1 MRGIVLS
8 LAGSSLS
15 DLTKSNITINAP
27 TQDDRNDIIAQVNIP
42 PSLSGSPSN
51 GSGEYVRVSFY
62 VFSTPALF
70 ISKSLRT
77 ISADNERFNRSANSP
92 LISLSIGQGKVAALT
107 EFINF
112 TFTTLKVRPI
122 SITWQESVFSY
133 NIRTCNLPL
142 AIFIDITMCRHVFR
156 AIFFLF

>member
-1 MRGIVLS
+1 MRGLVLS

-27 TQDDRNDIIAQVNIP
+27 TQDDRDENIATRPDIIAEVNIP
-42 PSLSGSPSN
+42 PSVSSIISSTAPLSGSPSN
-51 GSGEYVRVSFY
+51 GSGEYIRVNFN

-77 ISADNERFNRSANSP
+77 FSADNEGFNRSANSP
-92 LISLSIGQGKVAALT
+92 VISLSIGQGKVAGLT

-112 TFTTLKVRPI
+112 TFTTIMVRP
-122 SITWQESVFSY
+122 TY
-133 NIRTCNLPL
+133 NLKSE
-142 AIFIDITMCRHVFR
+142 
-156 AIFFLF
+156 